1 MSKLNNKC
9 CNSDNLVYDE
19 EIICGEVEL
28 WYCIKC
34 KKSYNIPIEIRR
46 DLIIE
51 NLCLVWKLKKQIV
64 IYKQKRRKQYAP
76 FFITTKEVLMNIFE
90 L

>member
-1 MSKLNNKC
+1 MKYENNNKC

-46 DLIIE
+46 DFDNREFVPSVEI
-51 NLCLVWKLKKQIV
+51 KKADCSI
-64 IYKQKRRKQYAP
+64 
-76 FFITTKEVLMNIFE
+76 
-90 L
+90 